1 MVDHHRRVV
10 GDQWPVLAP
19 DTAWARRREDYA
31 AWLAEGSGFILVAHD
46 QAGIPIGYLAC
57 RLVSAGATFD
67 LGEVRGDV
75 DSLVT
80 AERARGRGVGTAL
93 LNACRDELKRRG
105 VRYWSIGVVEANTR
119 AVELYQR
126 LGFRPFIRSLLGEIN
141 GSDEDV

>member
-31 AWLAEGSGFILVAHD
+31 AWLADGSGFILVAHD
-46 QAGIPIGYLAC
+46 QSGVPIGYLAC

-67 LGEVRGDV
+67 LGELRGDV

-93 LNACRDELKRRG
+93 LNACREQLKRRG
-105 VRYWSIGVVEANTR
+105 ARYWSIGVVEANTR
-119 AVELYQR
+119 AVDLYQR
-126 LGFRPFIRSLLGEIN
+126 LGFRPFTRSLLGEIN